1 MNEKNMND
9 DELSGL
15 IGRHAT
21 RHRASEKLRA
31 SVRTQIALQT
41 AARPENPVN
50 ADRRWWSFRWGGP
63 MTGFAGGVLL
73 TLALGWLAPRVMLQN
88 SLPDELVA
96 GHVRALKA
104 GALFEVASSDR
115 HTVKPWF
122 QGKLDYAPPV
132 ADLSGDG
139 FPLLGGR
146 VDHVAGKPVAALAYA
161 SRQHI
166 VNVFVWPAD
175 KAVDR
180 ENARSRA
187 QRSGFNVLHWSDGAM
202 QFWVVSDLDAG
213 ELDRFGQA
221 WRSRTEPR

>member
-15 IGRHAT
+15 IRRHAT
-21 RHRASEKLRA
+21 QHKAGEQLRA
-31 SVRTQIALQT
+31 SVRTQVALQA
-41 AARPENPVN
+41 AARAERPIK
-50 ADRRWWSFRWGGP
+50 ADGHWWNFRWGGQ
-63 MTGFAGGVLL
+63 MAGFAGGVLL

-132 ADLSGDG
+132 ADLSADG
-139 FPLLGGR
+139 FVLIGGR
-146 VDHVAGKPVAALAYA
+146 IDHIASRPVAALAYA

-166 VNVFVWPAD
+166 VNVFVWPVD
-175 KAVDR
+175 KQIPPQTT
-180 ENARSRA
+180 E
-187 QRSGFNVLHWSDGAM
+187 RSGFNVLHWNEGGM
-202 QFWVVSDLDAG
+202 QLWVVSDVEAA

-221 WRSRTEPR
+221 WRARTAQR